1 MVVYKKGKIM
11 LDTQEENN
19 TVKQIATLAKQAEY
33 QNVLDWSKI
42 QMEEDQVIVM
52 MAENVVE
59 QLGNVPEEQRE
70 IIAMSTITKLLVEN
84 FVLGLL
90 LKGVPNEKNSE

>member
-42 QMEEDQVIVM
+42 QMDEDQVIVM

>member
-1 MVVYKKGKIM
+1 MLVYKKGKIM

-42 QMEEDQVIVM
+42 QMDEDQVIVM

>member
-1 MVVYKKGKIM
+1 M

>member
-1 MVVYKKGKIM
+1 M

-42 QMEEDQVIVM
+42 QMDEDQVIVM